1 MRSSSIPYI
10 LSAYKNAGCQ
20 HDSSRIVFYRYSYS
34 EITYYSYEL
43 SQMIFVYDYM
53 SELVS
58 YPFSTLI
65 TQFSNNMLTGDEKSY
80 HGYLFVDLLMLMYEK
95 CYTKLSVKSGDV
107 CGGDILRLALYN
119 HSFTTIMGDYEVLSN
134 NLLKIPM
141 SIGIMTDYKTLYS
154 VTSMEVSPSDIDYY
168 FGRQI
173 VYYDLPLAYKIIYYI
188 IITFVSI
195 INILSVILLIINR
208 RQSII
213 KKSSLSYCIFTLVAS
228 ECSIFTGLVNSIS
241 PHMFYAVCYFREIL
255 HLLNY
260 CMIYTLFETK
270 VYWFLSIN
278 ATGLKSVYYY
288 YIITIVT
295 ICN

>member
-1 MRSSSIPYI
+1 MESTSIPYI
-10 LSAYKNAGCQ
+10 LSAYKDAACQ
-20 HDSSRIVFYRYSYS
+20 HDSSRIVFYRYSYN
-34 EITYYSYEL
+34 EINYYSTEL
-43 SQMIFVYDYM
+43 NQMIFIYDYM
-53 SELVS
+53 SKLTS

-95 CYTKLSVKSGDV
+95 CYTQLSIKSGSV

-119 HSFTTIMGDYEVLSN
+119 HSFTTKVGDYEVLSN
-134 NLLKIPM
+134 NLFKIPM

-154 VTSMEVSPSDIDYY
+154 VTSMEVTPSNINDY

-173 VYYDLPLAYKIIYYI
+173 VYYNLVIEYRIIYYI
-188 IITFVSI
+188 MIIFVSI
-195 INILSVILLIINR
+195 INILSGILLIINR

-213 KKSSLSYCIFTLVAS
+213 KKSTLSYCIFTLIAS
-228 ECSIFTGLVNSIS
+228 ECSIFTGLVNSIT
-241 PHMFYAVCYFREIL
+241 PHMFSPVCYFREIL

-278 ATGLKSVYYY
+278 ATGLKSVY
-288 YIITIVT
+288 
-295 ICN
+295 